1 MTEIRTPTG
10 TTHPVLWMDL
20 AESLHSTTSV
30 YESTQ
35 SLVPIVVYGQR
46 PRSRD
51 VQLVLLYDDETESK
65 ACVDMHAYGGIS
77 EIIESGRDT
86 HTMRYVTTGQITRTL
101 DPETAAI
108 WIVTIDAQE
117 IYSV

>member
-10 TTHPVLWMDL
+10 TTHPVLWMDY
-20 AESLHSTTSV
+20 AATLHTTTRV

-35 SLVPIVVYGQR
+35 TLTPVVVYGQR

-51 VQLVLLYDDETESK
+51 VRLALFYTNEIESK

-77 EIIESGRDT
+77 TITEPGRDT
-86 HTMRYVTTGQITRTL
+86 HTMRYVPTGQITRTL
-101 DPETAAI
+101 SENAKQ
-108 WIVTIDAQE
+108 WIVTIDAKE
-117 IYSV
+117 IYDV